1 MGEAKTGLIDFLYKD
16 LSRIESLFAQLFHGS
31 LKEIAATESFGTSSS
46 NTFKAGLHA
55 VEGSKT
61 SEKQKIDTLEK
72 RIDPHDQ
79 KILDILKYLN
89 LPQVSYNLPSN
100 PIGQIFLIKGNI
112 NIRDYQTIKNAIPII
127 LSSFTIPNSNKVKL
141 SKKEL
146 NEQKKFVESLFKLVP
161 VDSQ

>member
-89 LPQVSYNLPSN
+89 LPPVSYNLPSN

-112 NIRDYQTIKNAIPII
+112 NIRDYQTIKNAIP
-127 LSSFTIPNSNKVKL
+127 LVVSSMF
-141 SKKEL
+141 
-146 NEQKKFVESLFKLVP
+146 LVP
-161 VDSQ
+161 EGKQNKQ